1 MTVREILSIL
11 LWPMAL
17 FIVVWIDFWW
27 SDCGGGGVFGKGNT
41 MLERIFLVL
50 SILAY
55 ILLTYVGS
63 FVV

>member
-17 FIVVWIDFWW
+17 FIVVWIDSWLRDWGLF
-27 SDCGGGGVFGKGNT
+27 GGCNT

-55 ILLTYVGS
+55 ILITYVGS
-63 FVV
+63 FCV

>member
-1 MTVREILSIL
+1 MTVREIISIL

-17 FIVVWIDFWW
+17 FIVVWIDSWLRDWGLF
-27 SDCGGGGVFGKGNT
+27 GGGNT
-41 MLERIFLVL
+41 MLERILLVL
-50 SILAY
+50 SILVY

>member
-17 FIVVWIDFWW
+17 FIVVWIDSWW
-27 SDCGGGGVFGKGNT
+27 SDWGVFGKGNT

-50 SILAY
+50 SISGGN
-55 ILLTYVGS
+55 TK
-63 FVV
+63 

>member
-1 MTVREILSIL
+1 MEWLGDGER
-11 LWPMAL
+11 
-17 FIVVWIDFWW
+17 
-27 SDCGGGGVFGKGNT
+27 GGVFGKGNT

>member
-27 SDCGGGGVFGKGNT
+27 SDWGGGY
-41 MLERIFLVL
+41 LERVIQCLNVFFL
-50 SILAY
+50 Y
-55 ILLTYVGS
+55 YQ
-63 FVV
+63 F

>member
-17 FIVVWIDFWW
+17 FIVVWIDSWW
-27 SDCGGGGVFGKGNT
+27 RDWGLFGGGNT
-41 MLERIFLVL
+41 MLERILLVL
-50 SILAY
+50 SILVY

>member
-27 SDCGGGGVFGKGNT
+27 SDCGGGGD
-41 MLERIFLVL
+41 LERVIQCLNVFFL
-50 SILAY
+50 Y
-55 ILLTYVGS
+55 YQ
-63 FVV
+63 F

>member
-1 MTVREILSIL
+1 MTVREIISIL

-17 FIVVWIDFWW
+17 FIVVWIDSWW
-27 SDCGGGGVFGKGNT
+27 SDWGGVFGKGNT